1 MSVGQLGTTAREWAI
16 GAVGASRLPMTA
28 ALRSKGGSSSG
39 MAAALML
46 PFHPRHARLRRTSVP
61 GRQSARSAAR
71 SILTGCSPVPV
82 SARRRHT
89 CSLGIDYV
97 R

>member
-28 ALRSKGGSSSG
+28 ALRGKGGSSSG

-46 PFHPRHARLRRTSVP
+46 PFHRDMLDYANIGAGTIVGQVSCTLHPHGLFAGLRFRPPSAHLPARH
-61 GRQSARSAAR
+61 
-71 SILTGCSPVPV
+71 
-82 SARRRHT
+82 
-89 CSLGIDYV
+89 
-97 R
+97 